1 MFMALIIFIS
11 AIRKKKLMYLWL
23 RVTHSCNLPIYGK
36 LEINEK
42 LHRIHNPFVFTNSVT
57 TCHQHLAPDTT
68 EQEER
73 ITSLTRVRMAPRS
86 SSFEAGSSLPRNL
99 CARLLRCLL
108 DALLQA
114 PVCQPRRSRGFFTR
128 GGRCRNGN
136 ATAQRAANNSNSSTD
151 ATHRGQEAPVMVTA
165 YCPRHGPS
173 SYPCD
178 DDGSASPKYTPAT
191 PSNSPTPTTPP

>member
-1 MFMALIIFIS
+1 MALIIFIS

-23 RVTHSCNLPIYGK
+23 SVTHSCNLPIYGK

-57 TCHQHLAPDTT
+57 TRYQHLTT

-73 ITSLTRVRMAPRS
+73 ITSLTRVRMAPHS

-99 CARLLRCLL
+99 RACLLRCLL

-128 GGRCRNGN
+128 GGRRRNGN
-136 ATAQRAANNSNSSTD
+136 ATAQRAANNSNSIIA
-151 ATHRGQEAPVMVTA
+151 ATHRGQEGPVMVTA

-173 SYPCD
+173 SYPCN

>member
-1 MFMALIIFIS
+1 MDSEFCVISLYMGNLRPMRNYTKFTIHLSFCYNTLSAL
-11 AIRKKKLMYLWL
+11 
-23 RVTHSCNLPIYGK
+23 
-36 LEINEK
+36 
-42 LHRIHNPFVFTNSVT
+42 
-57 TCHQHLAPDTT
+57 DTT

-99 CARLLRCLL
+99 HARLLRRLL
-108 DALLQA
+108 DAHLQA
-114 PVCQPRRSRGFFTR
+114 PVRHPRRSRGFFAH

-173 SYPCD
+173 SYPCN
-178 DDGSASPKYTPAT
+178 DDGSVSPKYTPAT